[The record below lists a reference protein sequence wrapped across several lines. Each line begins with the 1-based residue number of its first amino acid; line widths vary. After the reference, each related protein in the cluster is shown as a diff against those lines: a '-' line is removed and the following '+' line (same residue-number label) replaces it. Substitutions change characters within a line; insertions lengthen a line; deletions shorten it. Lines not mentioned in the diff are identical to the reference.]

1 MNAPAPLPEEA
12 DLPVRPGDVLA
23 RSYRVERVI
32 GRGAAGFV
40 VEARH
45 VARDERVAVKLLLP
59 EYSQNTETAA
69 RFLREAQ
76 AAARLAGEHVA
87 RVSEAGTL
95 ETGAP
100 YVAMELLAGLD
111 LADAL
116 ERRGVFPI
124 DDAVDHVLQA
134 CDALAEAHALGIV
147 HRDLKPTNLF
157 LAQRPDGTPLIKV
170 LDFGLANGPEGDAGA
185 LADEAAGEGLY
196 LAPEQMQP
204 ASGVDHRADIYA
216 LGITLYELL
225 AGRQPFIA
233 TTLEGLRAEVLT
245 GTPTPIRLLRAD
257 VPDALAAALERAYAR
272 DREQRYPNVAAFA
285 AALAPFAPAR
295 SQASLDG
302 IARRVGLSP
311 AVAGA
316 RPPGGPASD
325 LPPRAVGFAPG
336 WAPPAAQV
344 SVPLFSVPIEIPV
357 VDYQAPMSRRAAAAF
372 AAGATPMPGLPRA
385 GGRLGGSSGMLAIVA
400 AIAIGTGLLLG
411 GAAYFLLRGH
421 GEPST
426 GAPPD
431 PSASI
436 RAPLTASHAPMAV
449 PSPSLAPPPAS
460 GAAGAAPASPES
472 ASADPTGA
480 ASPDAPPEQ

>member
-23 RSYRVERVI
+23 RSYHVERVI
-32 GRGAAGFV
+32 GRGATGFV

-87 RVSEAGTL
+87 RVSDAGTL

-100 YVAMELLAGLD
+100 YVATELLAGLD

-134 CDALAEAHALGIV
+134 CVALAEAHALGIV

-157 LAQRPDGTPLIKV
+157 LAQRPDGAKVIKV

-185 LADEAAGEGLY
+185 LADESAEGEGLY

-204 ASGVDHRADIYA
+204 ASAVDHRADIYA
-216 LGITLYELL
+216 LGLTLYELL
-225 AGRQPFIA
+225 AGRQPFLA

-257 VPDALAAALERAYAR
+257 VPDALAATLERAYAR
-272 DREQRYPNVAAFA
+272 DREQRYPSVAAFA

-302 IARRVGLSP
+302 IARTAGLSP

-316 RPPGGPASD
+316 PPPAGPTSD
-325 LPPRAVGFAPG
+325 LPPPAVGFAPG
-336 WAPPAAQV
+336 WAPPASQV
-344 SVPLFSVPIEIPV
+344 ATPHFSVPVEIPI
-357 VDYQAPMSRRAAAAF
+357 VDYHGPMSRRAAAAF
-372 AAGATPMPGLPRA
+372 AAGATPMPGPPRA

-426 GAPPD
+426 SAPPD

-436 RAPLTASHAPMAV
+436 RAP
-449 PSPSLAPPPAS
+449 
-460 GAAGAAPASPES
+460 
-472 ASADPTGA
+472 
-480 ASPDAPPEQ
+480 